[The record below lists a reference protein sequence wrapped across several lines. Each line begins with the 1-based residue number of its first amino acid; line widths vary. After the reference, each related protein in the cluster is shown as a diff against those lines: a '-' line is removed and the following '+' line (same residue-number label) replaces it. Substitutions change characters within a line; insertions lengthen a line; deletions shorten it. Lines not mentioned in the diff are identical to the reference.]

1 MLTMQKPDGF
11 ADQKLLVLPEQQ
23 LKEVAGHPL
32 IEPLYVTDIG
42 FFPHARFHYRA
53 RPNGCEAIIFLYCVE
68 GEGWAILEQNQRI
81 AVPAQTLLVLPAC
94 TPHVYGASTEHPW
107 SIYWFHLQ
115 GSAVAPLV
123 QNLMLTNWTLR
134 IPATD
139 TLPLLTL
146 FDQCYEALFYQGH
159 SWRYH
164 FFASQVMRHFL
175 GRLLLLQPTS
185 GQDAKKQA
193 YVERAT
199 SYMAQHLDA
208 ALTLDELARA
218 VHLSR
223 PHFVHIFKEVT
234 GATPIDYYTRLKIQR
249 ACQYLDLTDLS
260 IKEVARNVGIS
271 DPYYFSRLFRK
282 MMKQSP
288 SDYRKVKKG

>member
-1 MLTMQKPDGF
+1 MQKAGLAHVIVAAKKVIVRGMDHIGGWDGNIGI
-11 ADQKLLVLPEQQ
+11 ARNIHARRIINLIIR
-23 LKEVAGHPL
+23 AGRYGKAGDIAL
-32 IEPLYVTDIG
+32 AMIENRVDIG
-42 FFPHARFHYRA
+42 RENRL
-53 RPNGCEAIIFLYCVE
+53 G
-68 GEGWAILEQNQRI
+68 
-81 AVPAQTLLVLPAC
+81 
-94 TPHVYGASTEHPW
+94 
-107 SIYWFHLQ
+107 
-115 GSAVAPLV
+115 
-123 QNLMLTNWTLR
+123 
-134 IPATD
+134 
-139 TLPLLTL
+139 L
-146 FDQCYEALFYQGH
+146 FIALFYQGH

-164 FFASQVMRHFL
+164 VFASQVMRQLL
-175 GRLLLLQPTS
+175 GRLILLQPTS

-199 SYMAQHLDA
+199 SYMAQHLEA
-208 ALTLDELARA
+208 ALTLDELAHA

-260 IKEVARNVGIS
+260 IKEVARNVGIH

-288 SDYRKVKKG
+288 SDYRNVKKG